1 MNILYKSS
9 YSRKEGIL
17 MGQFLIRPILSG
29 VIAIVGILI
38 VISFILSLMLHFTMI
53 QETSIQWFL
62 LPITLLTLFIGGV
75 IAGYQ
80 SGGKGWYY
88 GGVTGVAFLL
98 IAWLVSF
105 LGFDILLSL
114 KSLLIYLAY
123 LLLAMMGGMVG
134 VNMSPHRS

>member
-1 MNILYKSS
+1 
-9 YSRKEGIL
+9 
-17 MGQFLIRPILSG
+17 MGHFLIRPILTG
-29 VIAIVGILI
+29 VIAIVAILI
-38 VISFILSLMLHFTMI
+38 VFSFILSLMLHFTMI
-53 QETSIQWFL
+53 QEASIQLFL

-80 SGGKGWYY
+80 SGGKGWYF
-88 GGVTGVAFLL
+88 GGVTGLAFLL

-114 KSLLIYLAY
+114 KNLLTYLSY

-134 VNMSPHRS
+134 VNMSPNRYN